1 MANHAPTLRR
11 ATLWGAAA
19 VVPLVFL
26 TVFFAWPVTALIARG
41 FLTDGALDLSGI
53 TTVLTTPR
61 TWRLLGITLAQ
72 GVVGTL
78 VALLLGIP
86 GAYVLYRCT
95 FPGRTLVRGL
105 VTIPFVLP
113 TVVVGVAFRALLS
126 PNGPLGFLA
135 IDGTFTAVIAA
146 LVFFNYSVVVRT
158 VGSMWEKIDPR
169 TAEAARALGASRNRA
184 WWTVTVPQL
193 MPAITSAGAVVFL
206 FCATAFGTVM
216 VLGGQ
221 GYGTI
226 ETEIWVQ
233 TVQFLDLRT
242 AAVLSVLQLLVIA
255 TALWISATARTRQE
269 RALTLLTATITGR
282 PLTWRRD
289 WFPTLITLTTTTGL
303 LAWPLLNLTT
313 AAFRDANGNWTL
325 TNFTALTTRGD
336 NNTLNVT
343 VFDALTNSLIIAF
356 YATLTALIIG
366 GLVAYVASRR
376 PTTPTGKRAITTL
389 DALFMLP
396 LGVSAVTVG
405 FGFLITLNQPLGLP
419 IDLRTNGILVPIAQ
433 AVVATPLV
441 VRTVLP
447 VLRAID
453 PNQHHAAATLGA
465 PGWKIATTID
475 WPIAARALALA
486 TGMAFAV
493 SLGEFGATAFLARPD
508 TATLPIVIFRLISKP
523 GADNYGMALAAS
535 LILALLTA
543 TIMMIAERWRTPT
556 TGTLT

>member
-41 FLTDGALDLSGI
+41 FLTDGTLDLSGI

-158 VGSMWEKIDPR
+158 VGSMWEKIDHR

-269 RALTLLTATITGR
+269 RALTLLTATTTGR

-289 WFPTLITLTTTTGL
+289 WFPTLITLITTTGL

-313 AAFRDANGNWTL
+313 AAFHDANGNWTL

-336 NNTLNVT
+336 NNTLNIT

-523 GADNYGMALAAS
+523 GADNNGMALAAS

>member
-269 RALTLLTATITGR
+269 RALTLLTATTTGR

-289 WFPTLITLTTTTGL
+289 WFPTLITLITTTGL

-313 AAFRDANGNWTL
+313 AAFQDANGNWTL
-325 TNFTALTTRGD
+325 SNFTALTTRGD
-336 NNTLNVT
+336 NNTLNIT

>member
-1 MANHAPTLRR
+1 M
-11 ATLWGAAA
+11 
-19 VVPLVFL
+19 
-26 TVFFAWPVTALIARG
+26 
-41 FLTDGALDLSGI
+41 
-53 TTVLTTPR
+53 
-61 TWRLLGITLAQ
+61 
-72 GVVGTL
+72 
-78 VALLLGIP
+78 
-86 GAYVLYRCT
+86 
-95 FPGRTLVRGL
+95 
-105 VTIPFVLP
+105 
-113 TVVVGVAFRALLS
+113 
-126 PNGPLGFLA
+126 
-135 IDGTFTAVIAA
+135 
-146 LVFFNYSVVVRT
+146 
-158 VGSMWEKIDPR
+158 
-169 TAEAARALGASRNRA
+169 
-184 WWTVTVPQL
+184 TVPQL

-433 AVVATPLV
+433 AVVATLV

>member
-1 MANHAPTLRR
+1 M
-11 ATLWGAAA
+11 
-19 VVPLVFL
+19 
-26 TVFFAWPVTALIARG
+26 
-41 FLTDGALDLSGI
+41 
-53 TTVLTTPR
+53 
-61 TWRLLGITLAQ
+61 
-72 GVVGTL
+72 
-78 VALLLGIP
+78 
-86 GAYVLYRCT
+86 
-95 FPGRTLVRGL
+95 
-105 VTIPFVLP
+105 
-113 TVVVGVAFRALLS
+113 
-126 PNGPLGFLA
+126 
-135 IDGTFTAVIAA
+135 
-146 LVFFNYSVVVRT
+146 
-158 VGSMWEKIDPR
+158 
-169 TAEAARALGASRNRA
+169 
-184 WWTVTVPQL
+184 TVPQL

>member
-1 MANHAPTLRR
+1 M
-11 ATLWGAAA
+11 G
-19 VVPLVFL
+19 
-26 TVFFAWPVTALIARG
+26 
-41 FLTDGALDLSGI
+41 
-53 TTVLTTPR
+53 
-61 TWRLLGITLAQ
+61 
-72 GVVGTL
+72 
-78 VALLLGIP
+78 
-86 GAYVLYRCT
+86 
-95 FPGRTLVRGL
+95 
-105 VTIPFVLP
+105 
-113 TVVVGVAFRALLS
+113 
-126 PNGPLGFLA
+126 
-135 IDGTFTAVIAA
+135 
-146 LVFFNYSVVVRT
+146 
-158 VGSMWEKIDPR
+158 KIDPR

-433 AVVATPLV
+433 AVVATPSSY
-441 VRTVLP
+441 
-447 VLRAID
+447 
-453 PNQHHAAATLGA
+453 A
-465 PGWKIATTID
+465 PSYPSSAQ
-475 WPIAARALALA
+475 
-486 TGMAFAV
+486 
-493 SLGEFGATAFLARPD
+493 S
-508 TATLPIVIFRLISKP
+508 
-523 GADNYGMALAAS
+523 
-535 LILALLTA
+535 
-543 TIMMIAERWRTPT
+543 TPT
-556 TGTLT
+556 NTTPPQPSAHPDGKSPPPSTGPSPPEPSPSPPAWPSPYPSANSEPPHSSPAPTPPPSPSSSSDSSPNPEPTTTAWPWPHHSSSRSSPPPS

>member
-269 RALTLLTATITGR
+269 RALTLLTATTTGR

-313 AAFRDANGNWTL
+313 AAFHDANGNWTL
-325 TNFTALTTRGD
+325 SNFTALTTRGD
-336 NNTLNVT
+336 NNTLNIT